1 MIRRPPRSTL
11 FPYTTLFRRRES
23 PGNARRPPKQGLEAR
38 LGRAGVAVLRRIGR
52 GEQRV
57 GGAGDGGHDHDRPRP
72 PMFADYAGDAL
83 HGGHVGHRGPAE
95 LEDTGIHHGSPES
108 TIGRDVDCASRPICP
123 YYARGLE
130 PPTGIVSRARWPT
143 PASSALRQKE
153 PYTGGA

>member
-1 MIRRPPRSTL
+1 MSRRAAESSPYNASPASGGASRPAMLACRPSRAPTL
-11 FPYTTLFRRRES
+11 
-23 PGNARRPPKQGLEAR
+23 
-38 LGRAGVAVLRRIGR
+38 GR

-108 TIGRDVDCASRPICP
+108 TIGRDVDCASRPICL

-130 PPTGIVSRARWPT
+130 PPTVIVSRARWPT

-153 PYTGGA
+153 PDTGGA